1 MCTYRVLCFLF
12 LWLSNPLCV
21 ALWLF
26 ICAVTVLPLLLLLAA
41 NADFT
46 DVAAIDPP
54 TTIVAAIKIEQ
65 VQYYGFFKKIII
77 DGSLDGRK

>member
-1 MCTYRVLCFLF
+1 
-12 LWLSNPLCV
+12 
-21 ALWLF
+21 
-26 ICAVTVLPLLLLLAA
+26 VLPLLLLLAA

-46 DVAAIDPP
+46 DVAASDPP